1 MKTKVLKL
9 LKTKV
14 ASLGFNEEELMDVT
28 ENIAGTLSED
38 ASEEE
43 IASKVDSV
51 VPFLKLSQK
60 SANRAISKAKKDFD
74 DKLKQLEESKEKKD
88 PEPPK
93 KEDEMPAWF
102 KAYQDSMEQRFEAI
116 KTTETKKTRK
126 EKVVEMLKEK
136 GVFGQSK
143 LRDFER
149 MKFSDDNDFEAYVK
163 SLQDDITTFDKEQK
177 EKSLGSIKP
186 FATSGDVKISEE
198 DLDSIADSLI

>member
-1 MKTKVLKL
+1 MKAKVLKL

-43 IASKVDSV
+43 IASKVESV

-60 SANRAISKAKKDFD
+60 SANRAISKAKKEFD
-74 DKLKQLEESKEKKD
+74 DKLKQKEESKQKQEEETKN
-88 PEPPK
+88 

-102 KAYQDSMEQRFEAI
+102 KAYQESMEQRFEAI
-116 KTTETKKTRK
+116 KAKETKQTRK
-126 EKVVEMLKEK
+126 EKVVELLKEK

-149 MKFSDDNDFEAYVK
+149 MNFADDDDFSAYVK
-163 SLQDDITTFDKEQK
+163 SLQDDIAGYDKEQGQK
-177 EKSLGSIKP
+177 RLGSIKP
-186 FATSGDVKISEE
+186 FSTSGDVKISEE

>member
-74 DKLKQLEESKEKKD
+74 DKLKQLEESKQKQD
-88 PEPPK
+88 PEPQK
-93 KEDEMPAWF
+93 KEDDMPAWF

-116 KTTETKKTRK
+116 KAKETKQTRK
-126 EKVVEMLKEK
+126 EKVVELLKEK

-149 MKFSDDNDFEAYVK
+149 MNFSDDNDFEAYVK

>member
-1 MKTKVLKL
+1 MKAKVLKL

-28 ENIAGTLSED
+28 ENIAGALSED

-43 IASKVDSV
+43 IASKVESV

-60 SANRAISKAKKDFD
+60 SANRAISKAKKEFD
-74 DKLKQLEESKEKKD
+74 DKLKQKEESKQKQEEEAKN
-88 PEPPK
+88 
-93 KEDEMPAWF
+93 KEEEMPAWF

-116 KTTETKKTRK
+116 KAKETKQTRK
-126 EKVVEMLKEK
+126 EKVVELLKEK

-149 MKFSDDNDFEAYVK
+149 MNFADDDDFSAYVK
-163 SLQDDITTFDKEQK
+163 SLQDDIAGYDKEQGQK
-177 EKSLGSIKP
+177 RLGSIKP
-186 FATSGDVKISEE
+186 FTTSGDVQISEE